1 MHALWLIEL
10 TAAMAIQRPIWTRKP
25 SPLPNRMVK
34 DYWTYSRQRINQW
47 HEQLHRVK
55 EHLDRPGAIR
65 RASLWAEAQPV
76 IEEVLLSE
84 MLTRYLAGL
93 TTFLEQMDVDTDG
106 YPIAHNIFQSHC
118 EVRNRCLNLMIYAP
132 GLPVE
137 LSVHLNRLRF
147 LMERW
152 IDQILGCMP
161 YDVDIHPYCFSSE
174 HLEESRRNQNGN
186 ENEISNRLWW
196 SLLLAGLRGNISGQ
210 LDRRPNSPRLNAL
223 IAQQVLGMF
232 NSEYFDDFGLL
243 KSVRLHTIEAALPD
257 SDARKSSENFELKSP
272 LNTLLSPKR
281 EIQWVNRLM
290 P

>member
-10 TAAMAIQRPIWTRKP
+10 TAAMALQGPIWTKKP
-25 SPLPNRMVK
+25 VPFPQRMVK
-34 DYWTYSRQRINQW
+34 DYWSFSRQRINQW
-47 HEQLHRVK
+47 HEQLHQIK

-65 RASLWAEAQPV
+65 RAALWGEAQPV

-84 MLTRYLAGL
+84 MLTRYLASL
-93 TTFLEQMDVDTDG
+93 ASHLEKTNVDFDG
-106 YPIAHNIFQSHC
+106 HPIARNIFQSHC
-118 EVRNRCLNLMIYAP
+118 EVRHRCLHLMVYAP

-152 IDQILGCMP
+152 IDQILGYLP
-161 YDVDIHPYCFSSE
+161 PEVGSE
-174 HLEESRRNQNGN
+174 QYGFCAESIEETRNCRSGA
-186 ENEISNRLWW
+186 ENEVSKRLWW

-232 NSEYFDDFGLL
+232 SPEHFDDLGIM
-243 KSVRLHTIEAALPD
+243 KSVRRQAIEATVVD
-257 SDARKSSENFELKSP
+257 SDGRSEHDSLDLQSP
-272 LNTLLSPKR
+272 LNTLLSKKR
-281 EIQWVNRLM
+281 NIYWVNRLM
-290 P
+290 

>member
-10 TAAMAIQRPIWTRKP
+10 TAAMAIQGPIWTRKP
-25 SPLPNRMVK
+25 TPLPGRSIR

-47 HEQLHRVK
+47 HEQLHRIK

-65 RASLWAEAQPV
+65 RAALWAEAQPV

-84 MLTRYLAGL
+84 MLTRYVASM
-93 TTFLEQMDVDTDG
+93 TSFLERTHFDQDG
-106 YPIAHNIFQSHC
+106 HPIARNIFQSHC
-118 EVRNRCLNLMIYAP
+118 EVRNRCLHLMVYAP

-152 IDQILGCMP
+152 IDQILGRMP
-161 YDVDIHPYCFSSE
+161 HEVESQEYSFSSDQIADSQRMR
-174 HLEESRRNQNGN
+174 LGDIN
-186 ENEISNRLWW
+186 ELSDRLWW

-232 NSEYFDDFGLL
+232 SSDYFDDFGLL
-243 KSVRLHTIEAALPD
+243 KSVRRQAIEATVFD
-257 SDARKSSENFELKSP
+257 SDTQETAPSFELKSP
-272 LNTLLSPKR
+272 LHKLLSKKR
-281 EIQWVNRLM
+281 EIQWMKRY

>member
-10 TAAMAIQRPIWTRKP
+10 TAAMAIQGPIWTRKP
-25 SPLPNRMVK
+25 DPLPSRMVK
-34 DYWTYSRQRINQW
+34 DYWTFSRQRINQW
-47 HEQLHRVK
+47 HEQLHRIK

-65 RASLWAEAQPV
+65 RAALWAEAQPV

-84 MLTRYLAGL
+84 MMTRYLASL
-93 TTFLEQMDVDTDG
+93 TSFLELKQQDEDAH
-106 YPIAHNIFQSHC
+106 PIARNIFQSHC
-118 EVRNRCLNLMIYAP
+118 EVRNRCLHLMVYAP

-161 YDVDIHPYCFSSE
+161 QEVEITPYCFSQE
-174 HLEESRRNQNGN
+174 QLEEARKSQYGDT
-186 ENEISNRLWW
+186 NEISNRLWW

-232 NSEYFDDFGLL
+232 NSDYFDDFGLL
-243 KSVRLHTIEAALPD
+243 KSVRLQAIEAAVSD
-257 SDARKSSENFELKSP
+257 SDAQKADDSYELKSP
-272 LNTLLSPKR
+272 LNTLLAKKR
-281 EIQWVNRLM
+281 EIHWVNRLL
-290 P
+290 